1 MINKIIPSFDE
12 NNCLKSL
19 DNTSL
24 KLTNLI
30 KTPKVYDVVIKLW
43 VPGQFK
49 DQSILQLCLTF
60 FP

>member
-12 NNCLKSL
+12 NSCLKSL

-49 DQSILQLCLTF
+49 VQKRPL
-60 FP
+60 